1 MHQQAGS
8 ILAGHPG
15 RQVAAHNLHLTLVF
29 LGSVSSPVRQCLEQ
43 AVTDIH
49 TEPFTLVLDHV
60 GYWRKPQ
67 VLWLGCSSMPA
78 PLILLVRALSAKAAD
93 CGVTPDTRPYQ
104 PHLTVARKVR
114 SDPGN
119 ILPAPL
125 LWPVE
130 RFALVESLS
139 QPEGVFYRPVRMWDL

>member
-1 MHQQAGS
+1 MFAR
-8 ILAGHPG
+8 HPG
-15 RQVAAHNLHLTLVF
+15 RRVAAHNLHLTLVF
-29 LGSVSSPVRQCLEQ
+29 LGSVTNVVRQCLEQ
-43 AVTDIH
+43 AVADIH
-49 TEPFTLVLDHV
+49 SEPFTLVLDQV

-67 VLWLGCSSMPA
+67 VLWLGSSELPA
-78 PLILLVRALSAKAAD
+78 PLVLLVRALSAKATD
-93 CGVTPDTRPYQ
+93 CGLTPDTRPYR

-119 ILPAPL
+119 FPLTPL

-139 QPEGVFYRPVRMWDL
+139 QPEGVFYRPVRAWDL